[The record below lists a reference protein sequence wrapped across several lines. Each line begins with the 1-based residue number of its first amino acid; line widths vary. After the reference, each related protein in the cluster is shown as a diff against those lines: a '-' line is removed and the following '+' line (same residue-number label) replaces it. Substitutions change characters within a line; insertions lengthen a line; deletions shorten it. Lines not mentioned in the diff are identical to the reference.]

1 MVRKFFASFFLPRWS
16 AIQTLP
22 RFAPNQNGQYD
33 LPVNL
38 GNPDEYTV
46 KHFAEYIKEITQSDS
61 EISFLPATKDDP
73 TQRKPDISTAK
84 RELDWEPKVTVKEG
98 LQQTIAYFSRVL
110 KESGEIIPTGQ
121 EASRPKPKVA
131 NES

>member
-1 MVRKFFASFFLPRWS
+1 
-16 AIQTLP
+16 
-22 RFAPNQNGQYD
+22 NGKYD

-84 RELDWEPKVTVKEG
+84 RELKWEPKVTVKEG
-98 LQQTIAYFSRVL
+98 LQQTIAYFSQVL

-131 NES
+131 DES